1 MVTVFYVLR
10 NPSVLQSLENIFIFS
25 SRRVT
30 GNSRV
35 VQLLGFSAFPAKAQ
49 VQ

>member
-1 MVTVFYVLR
+1 MVTAFYVLR

-30 GNSRV
+30 GSSRV
-35 VQLLGFSAFPAKAQ
+35 AQSLGFSAFPARAQ